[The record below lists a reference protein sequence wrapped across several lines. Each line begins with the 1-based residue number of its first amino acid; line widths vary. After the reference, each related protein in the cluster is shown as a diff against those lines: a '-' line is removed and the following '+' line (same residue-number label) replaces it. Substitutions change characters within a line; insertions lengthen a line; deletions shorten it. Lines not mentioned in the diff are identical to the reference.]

1 MSTVTRQEKEQ
12 DLAATGEHHHRF
24 WQRVVQS
31 VQLDGGRTPK
41 SSAWLLFIYLFFS
54 WLKALFTT
62 NPRDLREQTASVDQ
76 KCIFGKLNICTEKFA
91 QLYSEELLKAF
102 LTVLHILKQ
111 QTKMSLPDTEIA
123 RINAL
128 RNVILTQ
135 REPKRQAT

>member
-12 DLAATGEHHHRF
+12 DLAATGEHHHRS

-31 VQLDGGRTPK
+31 VHLDGGRTPK
-41 SSAWLLFIYLFFS
+41 SSAWLLFFFS

-102 LTVLHILKQ
+102 LTVLHLLKQ